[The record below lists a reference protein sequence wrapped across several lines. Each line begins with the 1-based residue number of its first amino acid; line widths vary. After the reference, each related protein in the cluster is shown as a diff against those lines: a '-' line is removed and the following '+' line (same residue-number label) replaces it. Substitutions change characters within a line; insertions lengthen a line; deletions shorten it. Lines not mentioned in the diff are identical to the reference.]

1 MADIKYLYYGDQQ
14 IDEQALLNKMASE
27 VNTYVQSQPWTRKR
41 KEMFMSAYSDIING
55 GLKGASS
62 NTGQWIIDYGGPYQ
76 DPSTRDK
83 KLQQMY
89 GEAAYFIQQQMSKLA
104 TSTKKEEE
112 KKEDK
117 EELPKFTNEEFT
129 KQFQTQ
135 LLNDWFGGM
144 NASTQE
150 WNEFDTER
158 DSQTG
163 KRSTKKRAEKFAKTL
178 KNYSDSLKE
187 GEYDFT
193 GSPFS
198 SLEDFKS
205 KIQKAIDA
213 LKTKDI
219 DDDNEALYAIG
230 IKPSDYFNNGT
241 GDLSNYYLGQ
251 DNKIYNY
258 AISGGTQLP
267 WGQAAQLLRNQNLE
281 EDEKGENKEPDKL
294 NQQQNSNISP
304 RQPAVEV
311 ISQNIYSDNDEQY
324 RTALKEIE
332 KMRAALV
339 RYKKY
344 IGELTD
350 DYRNPNTGNKYAE
363 IETRFSEKI
372 PQEGIV
378 EFNGEKFK
386 LSRIL
391 PSYNNPKNQYKITRI
406 SGNTTTIPFPL
417 SKTFDNILDV
427 KKTFANILKNSEAK
441 DERTIKAMLEFEK
454 LGWLKQGGKI
464 TDSQID
470 NFLKQ
475 YKV

>member
-1 MADIKYLYYGDQQ
+1 MDNINYLYYGDQK

-27 VNTYVQSQPWTRKR
+27 VNPYVQSQPWTRKR
-41 KEMFMSAYSDIING
+41 KKMFMSAYLDILKG
-55 GLKGASS
+55 GLKGASNNS
-62 NTGQWIIDYGGPYQ
+62 GQWIIDYGGPYQ

-89 GEAAYFIQQQMSKLA
+89 GEAAYFMQQQMSKLA
-104 TSTKKEEE
+104 TSNKKEEKEE
-112 KKEDK
+112 KK
-117 EELPKFTNEEFT
+117 ELPKFTNEEFT

-205 KIQKAIDA
+205 KIQKAINA
-213 LKTKDI
+213 LGTEDI

-258 AISGGTQLP
+258 AIPGGTQMQ
-267 WGQAAQLLRNQNLE
+267 WGQVAQLLRE
-281 EDEKGENKEPDKL
+281 EQGNKDEKPDKL
-294 NQQQNSNISP
+294 DQQQQSSNIST
-304 RQPAVEV
+304 RQPAAEV
-311 ISQNIYSDNDEQY
+311 LSQNIYSDNDEQY
-324 RTALKEIE
+324 RTSLKEIE

-391 PSYNNPKNQYKITRI
+391 PSYNNPKTQYKITRM
-406 SGNTTTIPFPL
+406 SRNTIPFPL

-427 KKTFANILKNSEAK
+427 KKIFANILKNSKAK
-441 DERTIKAMLEFEK
+441 DKKTINAMLEFEK
-454 LGWLKQGGKI
+454 LGWLKHGGKI